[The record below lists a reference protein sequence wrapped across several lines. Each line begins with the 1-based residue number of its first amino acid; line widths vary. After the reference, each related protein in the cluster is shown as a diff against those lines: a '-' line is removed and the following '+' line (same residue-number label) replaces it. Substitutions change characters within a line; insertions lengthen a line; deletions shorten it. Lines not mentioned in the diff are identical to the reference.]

1 MKVLNSIK
9 GRIAGVFACAVLL
22 SLVSCSG
29 GNDDKT
35 LSDPQIA
42 SVAVTANQID
52 VNYGK
57 IALEKSKNPVIRNF
71 AETMIK
77 DHENIIKQATD
88 LAGQLN
94 LTPEDN
100 ATTQS
105 LLDGEKTTTAK
116 LDSLSG
122 ADFDK
127 AYIENE
133 VAYHKSVIS
142 AVKDVLIPAAKNE
155 QLKDLLTQVTPLLD
169 HHQEMAED
177 AEKSYANAPVLSDPE
192 IASVAVAA
200 NQIDVDY
207 GKLAL
212 KKSKN
217 EDVRKFAQTMV
228 NDHSDIIKQAAALAK
243 KLGVV
248 PQDNAMTQSL
258 LAGQKD
264 ELAKLNG
271 LTGADFD
278 KAYIDNEVKYH
289 AAVINAV
296 KTILT
301 PQIQN
306 AEFKDL
312 VVTITPNLDHHLE
325 MAKEAQKKIDGQ

>member
-1 MKVLNSIK
+1 MKVLKGILGWSTGLFVCIAMFSLASCNS
-9 GRIAGVFACAVLL
+9 
-22 SLVSCSG
+22 S
-29 GNDDKT
+29 NDNGAPT
-35 LSDPQIA
+35 DPQIA
-42 SVAVTANQID
+42 SIAVTANQID
-52 VNYGK
+52 VDYGK
-57 IALEKSKNPVIRNF
+57 LALQKSQNPIIRNF
-71 AETMIK
+71 AQTMIN

-100 ATTQS
+100 KTTQS
-105 LLDGEKTTTAK
+105 LLDGAKTETAK

-133 VAYHKSVIS
+133 VAYHKAVID
-142 AVKDVLIPAAKNE
+142 AVKNTLIPNAQNE
-155 QLKDLLTQVTPLLD
+155 QLKNLLTQVVPLLD
-169 HHQEMAED
+169 HHQEMAEQ
-177 AEKSYANAPVLSDPE
+177 AAASYASAPALTDPE

-207 GKLAL
+207 GNLAL
-212 KKSKN
+212 KKSEN
-217 EDVRKFAQTMV
+217 ADVKTFAQTMV
-228 NDHSDIIKQAAALAK
+228 NDHSEIIKQAAALAK

-258 LAGQKD
+258 LAGQK
-264 ELAKLNG
+264 EVMAKLNG
-271 LTGADFD
+271 LSGHDFD
-278 KAYIDNEVKYH
+278 TAYINNEVAYH
-289 AAVINAV
+289 TAVINAV

-306 AEFKDL
+306 EELKNL
-312 VVTITPNLDHHLE
+312 VLAVTPNLEHHLE
-325 MAKEAQKKIDGQ
+325 MAKEAQTKIDGQ